1 MIEGIWVKSMKS
13 IFCSCTILHFR
24 LFFPSFTICCFSLY
38 FTSCTFPSAT
48 GWPVAEG
55 KVHDVN
61 ACKIKQNWWHQPH
74 ATLIK
79 TKKSINHKPNIK
91 IKFRS
96 HHWIS
101 DNKNFETRSYLT
113 IFWQTFLFIFLITVV
128 YSVIART
135 KRMKCQNKREQL
147 SEQFICHPEQ

>member
-1 MIEGIWVKSMKS
+1 MPKKNQ
-13 IFCSCTILHFR
+13 T
-24 LFFPSFTICCFSLY
+24 
-38 FTSCTFPSAT
+38 
-48 GWPVAEG
+48 VAEG
-55 KVHDVN
+55 NGHREGSGVHT
-61 ACKIKQNWWHQPH
+61 CKREQNWWHQPH

-96 HHWIS
+96 HHWNS
-101 DNKNFETRSYLT
+101 DNKNFEIRSRLT
-113 IFWQTFLFIFLITVV
+113 IFWQTFLFAFLITVI

-147 SEQFICHPEQ
+147 SEQVYMSSRITNMVSEQMRTWVKHMLLL